1 MGDAPAAIEPPP
13 AEEVPIAK
21 AIDAPLACDDAVL
34 AHDPLAD
41 EPNDDANATLLS
53 ESALSETPSGEALLV
68 GADATPLSDFPE
80 ASPDHSLLN
89 GHTVALSPDIDSP
102 HILSEALS
110 PPLPEA
116 MPDSETAQAPDSSP
130 LTASVA
136 EPEPSRDKPISPPA
150 DIATSVTAAEQPSDQ
165 DIPRDAGD
173 GPTQIVSQSNPH
185 DAVEAA
191 TEAATH
197 DEPPPRVAESS
208 QSLLPE
214 LALVDPQDDP
224 GDLFEPTADAAMP
237 IVAATLA
244 ESGLA
249 SEISMHAVAMKPH
262 SAAATV
268 DPLAATHT
276 LSAEELLALFT

>member
-1 MGDAPAAIEPPP
+1 M
-13 AEEVPIAK
+13 
-21 AIDAPLACDDAVL
+21 
-34 AHDPLAD
+34 
-41 EPNDDANATLLS
+41 
-53 ESALSETPSGEALLV
+53 
-68 GADATPLSDFPE
+68 
-80 ASPDHSLLN
+80 
-89 GHTVALSPDIDSP
+89 
-102 HILSEALS
+102 
-110 PPLPEA
+110 
-116 MPDSETAQAPDSSP
+116 
-130 LTASVA
+130 
-136 EPEPSRDKPISPPA
+136 
-150 DIATSVTAAEQPSDQ
+150 
-165 DIPRDAGD
+165 PRDAGD

-191 TEAATH
+191 TETATH
-197 DEPPPRVAESS
+197 DEPPPRVTESS

-249 SEISMHAVAMKPH
+249 SEISIHTVAMKPH

-268 DPLAATHT
+268 DPLAAMHT